1 MRIKNVAVSLAACM
15 LLGTSVASAADNE
28 LVLAIQPILSEAQTR
43 AAFQPLADYLTK
55 TTGRKTVLLSR
66 PNFLAY
72 WDSIRRGT
80 GYDLVLDAAHFTDYR
95 ASKFGFTVLA
105 KIPDS
110 VSYSLIVSDQNPI
123 FDPSELIGRRIATL
137 GTPSIGAARLNAL
150 FPNAARQPI
159 TVEVDNAEDG
169 VALLRKNRVD
179 AAILPTPIVA
189 QQMQQGGISVV
200 LTTEPIPHIA
210 VSAAPDLDAST
221 REAVRVALI
230 DAAKTPDGQAML
242 QKIGFARFDP
252 ATAGIYTG
260 QARILRE
267 YWGY

>member
-1 MRIKNVAVSLAACM
+1 MTLRRILVAWALLASPLALAAN
-15 LLGTSVASAADNE
+15 DE
-28 LVLAIQPILSEAQTR
+28 LVLAIQPVLSEAKTR

-72 WDSIRRGT
+72 WDSIRRGS

-95 ASKFGFTVLA
+95 ASKFGFAVLA

-123 FDPSELIGRRIATL
+123 FDPGELIGRRIATL

-150 FPNAARQPI
+150 YPNAARQPI
-159 TVEVDNAEDG
+159 TIEVDSAEEG
-169 VALLRKNRVD
+169 VALLRNNRVE

-189 QQMQQGGISVV
+189 QQMQNGGISVV

-210 VSAAPDLDAST
+210 VSAAPTLDPAT
-221 REAVRVALI
+221 REAVRNALL
-230 DAAKTPDGQAML
+230 DAANTTEGQAML
-242 QKIGFARFDP
+242 QKIGFPRFDP
-252 ATAGIYTG
+252 ASAAIYAG
-260 QARILRE
+260 QSRILRE